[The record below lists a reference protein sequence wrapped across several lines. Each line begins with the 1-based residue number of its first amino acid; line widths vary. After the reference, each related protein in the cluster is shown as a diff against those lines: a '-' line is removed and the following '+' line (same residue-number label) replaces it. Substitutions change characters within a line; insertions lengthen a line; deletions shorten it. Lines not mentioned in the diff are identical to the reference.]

1 MKVLFMSKNLNCL
14 KFLTKNRRLT
24 ATILSLGSC
33 LGAIA
38 STLQPSSA
46 AVIGQDD
53 RITPTYEQL
62 TSSGQQLKAVGQL
75 ITETADGKYNWCTFT
90 VIGRNI
96 GLTNAHCIIDD
107 KGAPKQI
114 KAAYPVR
121 HGNRALT
128 VTNVDGYWI
137 GRDTAPVYVEDF
149 TRDWAIIRF
158 TANLGDLTGWLGN
171 AEWNPNDINSAGQH
185 VLGLTAG
192 YVGYPQDWPT
202 DATLQ
207 PGNVRGSIPALQYGC
222 TIQKVEGGILWHDC
236 DTTGGTSGSSLFTAV
251 SQTDFRTI
259 GLHCAEYPV
268 QNPYINL
275 AVPLERFMPAVLK
288 LRETGAASDTVVP
301 LP

>member
-1 MKVLFMSKNLNCL
+1 M
-14 KFLTKNRRLT
+14 TKNRRLT

-62 TSSGQQLKAVGQL
+62 TNSVLGAVGRLALQK
-75 ITETADGKYNWCTFT
+75 ADGSFGHCTFT
-90 VIGRNI
+90 VVGRNI
-96 GLTNAHCIIDD
+96 GLTNAHCLLDE
-107 KGAPKQI
+107 KGAPIQI
-114 KAAYPVR
+114 KAAIAAQ
-121 HGNRALT
+121 HSDRALA
-128 VTNVDGYWI
+128 VTNVDVYWT
-137 GRDTAPVYVEDF
+137 GRDTAPVGIEDVPG
-149 TRDWAIIRF
+149 DWAIVRF
-158 TANLGDLTGWLGN
+158 TTNLGELTGWLGN
-171 AEWNPNDINSAGQH
+171 TDWNPNDINTAGQT
-185 VLGLTAG
+185 VVGLTAG

-202 DATLQ
+202 DARFQ
-207 PGNVRGSIPALQYGC
+207 PGNVRGYTPALHYGC
-222 TIQKVEGGILWHDC
+222 TIHNVEGGILLHDC

-259 GLHCAEYPV
+259 GLHSGEYPV

-288 LRETGAASDTVVP
+288 LRQTGAASDTVVP
-301 LP
+301 RP